1 VADTSRRRARATD
14 APPEAPPPGVPERV
28 AGPEPTPE
36 CIEVV
41 ATLVAEIEPRIDEL
55 ADRMAEEIHAAIP
68 EVEQTPGLLD
78 ATRASC
84 RSNLIL
90 LFGRMRQ
97 GADPRVGGV
106 PAEALEYAQAFVR
119 QGVSLATLLRTY
131 RVGHALAWR
140 LLLDLAVVRVGD
152 QAMLSQVLLYW
163 NWFSYAYV
171 DAVSDTLTREYTE
184 ERERWVRSA
193 AAVRADTVHALLAG
207 RMTDVQ
213 EAGRRLRYALARRH
227 AAFVVWGETGDL
239 GTPGQAALERVGMRC
254 ATELGAPDALLVPLG
269 PDLLAGWIGFN
280 RDLDLRRLERVPA
293 APGETLAAWIAF
305 GGTGNGVDG
314 FRRSHAEAQLARRVA
329 RLAGH
334 PSGTVTRYEDVA
346 LLALLTEDLDHAR
359 RFVIQELGPLAGDDE
374 PTRRL
379 AATLRVYFEEGSS
392 PARVSRRLGVHENT
406 VTYRLRRV
414 EELLGHPL
422 AERTAELVA
431 ALALVD
437 AVGTGRD

>member
-1 VADTSRRRARATD
+1 M
-14 APPEAPPPGVPERV
+14 PERV
-28 AGPEPTPE
+28 AGPTPTAE
-36 CIEVV
+36 CLEVV

-55 ADRMAEEIHAAIP
+55 AGRMAQEIHAAIP
-68 EVEQTPGLLD
+68 EVERTPGLLD

-84 RSNLIL
+84 RANLIL
-90 LFGRMRQ
+90 LFARMRQ

-140 LLLDLAVVRVGD
+140 LLLDLAVARVAD

-193 AAVRADTVHALLAG
+193 AAIRADTVNALLAG
-207 RMTDVQ
+207 RMTDAQ

-227 AAFVVWGETGDL
+227 VAFVVWGESRDL
-239 GTPGQAALERVGMRC
+239 GAPGQAALERVGMRC
-254 ATELGAPDALLVPLG
+254 AMELGAPDALLVSLG

-293 APGETLAAWIAF
+293 APGETPGAWIAF
-305 GGTGNGVDG
+305 GAPGSGVDG
-314 FRRSHAEAQLARRVA
+314 FRGSHAEALLARRVA
-329 RLAGH
+329 RLAGQ

-359 RFVIQELGPLAGDDE
+359 RFVTQELGPLAGDDE

-406 VTYRLRRV
+406 VTYRLRRA
-414 EELLGHPL
+414 EEILGHPL
-422 AERTAELVA
+422 TERTAELVA

-437 AVGTGRD
+437 AVGTGRR